1 MLRKMLA
8 TMLFVVIAAGAVA
21 MSPACSRKPSD
32 EEQIRSL
39 FVDAAHAAEEKRVGD
54 VVRAVADD
62 FAGEGLDKRGV
73 KQLVAFHLLRGSWV
87 GVTIS
92 GDAITVEGDTARAVV
107 DVVMVRSGKGRALTE
122 LLPEQATVHR
132 FSLKLR
138 RESEGWRATSGA
150 WRPISLEEAVA
161 GPGAPR

>member
-1 MLRKMLA
+1 MPRVILQ
-8 TMLFVVIAAGAVA
+8 TVFFVAAAAVLVA
-21 MSPACSRKPSD
+21 ACSRKPSD

-39 FVDAAHAAEEKRVGD
+39 LTDAAQAAEEKRVSD
-54 VVRAVADD
+54 VVRAIADD

-92 GDAITVEGDTARAVV
+92 GDVITVDGDTARAVV

-138 RESEGWRATSGA
+138 REKDGWRATSAA
-150 WRPISLEEAVA
+150 WRPISLEDAVA
-161 GPGAPR
+161 GPGAGSKQ